1 MSAARLAYLL
11 AVASLTL
18 LIALCVAWEL
28 WLAPLRSG
36 GSWVVLKVLP
46 LLCPLFGILKKRVY
60 TYQWAAMLIL
70 AYFIEGVMRTYADS
84 GLSAALA
91 GLEIAAALTF
101 IVAATVFIRI
111 TSPRPQHQAIK
122 PGD

>member
-1 MSAARLAYLL
+1 MNFARFAYVS

-28 WLAPLRSG
+28 WLAPLRTG

-46 LLCPLFGILKKRVY
+46 LLCPLFGILKARIY
-60 TYQWAAMLIL
+60 TYQWAAMLVL
-70 AYFIEGVMRTYADS
+70 AYFIEGVMRAYADD
-84 GLSAALA
+84 GVSAALA
-91 GLEIAAALTF
+91 GLEVAAALTF
-101 IVAATVFIRI
+101 IVAAATFIRNA
-111 TSPRPQHQAIK
+111 SPRMKDQPIK